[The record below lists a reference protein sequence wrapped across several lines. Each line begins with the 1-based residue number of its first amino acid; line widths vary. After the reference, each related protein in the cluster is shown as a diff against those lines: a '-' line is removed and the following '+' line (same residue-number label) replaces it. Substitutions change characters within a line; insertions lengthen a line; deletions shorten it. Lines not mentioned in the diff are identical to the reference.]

1 MPYIWWLC
9 TPYNRNLCSSL
20 GSTSKAIWV
29 VFQPHS
35 YRYSHIEWE
44 QKRFFLFSK
53 WLNYLSTRLVLNPWP
68 PTTPFFSQGGKAL
81 WASARCPSVNI
92 VIILWLI
99 LLSAYGSFF
108 LSQTSRRIER
118 WICHC
123 TQWCRSRCGYG
134 RVIFVHNLC
143 HLQLLRATNSLS
155 YGVRFMLPESGFWD
169 VGGGDLASING
180 PPCEYISSLVRP
192 VSYLHKWETLYVM
205 VTCIHDVRMVNDY
218 LLCSTLINL
227 VN

>member
-9 TPYNRNLCSSL
+9 TPYNRNLCSSSS
-20 GSTSKAIWV
+20 STSKVPIQGYMGGIPS
-29 VFQPHS
+29 FQPHF

-81 WASARCPSVNI
+81 WASARGPSVNI

-99 LLSAYGSFF
+99 LLSACGSFF

-123 TQWCRSRCGYG
+123 TRWCRSCCGYSG
-134 RVIFVHNLC
+134 RVILVHNLC
-143 HLQLLRATNSLS
+143 HLQLLRAT
-155 YGVRFMLPESGFWD
+155 VW
-169 VGGGDLASING
+169 
-180 PPCEYISSLVRP
+180 
-192 VSYLHKWETLYVM
+192 VM
-205 VTCIHDVRMVNDY
+205 VSG
-218 LLCSTLINL
+218 LCCQRVVFGML
-227 VN
+227 VEVI